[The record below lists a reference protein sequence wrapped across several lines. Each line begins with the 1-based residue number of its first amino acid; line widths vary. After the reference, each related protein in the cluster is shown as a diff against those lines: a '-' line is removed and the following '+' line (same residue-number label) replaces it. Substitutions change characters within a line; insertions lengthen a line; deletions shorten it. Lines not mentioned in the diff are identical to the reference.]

1 MIINTFYQY
10 LVLQEPLTLV
20 ALLKVRNL
28 NVAEI
33 DKMHDFGSECNFI

>member
-20 ALLKVRNL
+20 ALLKVPNL

-33 DKMHDFGSECNFI
+33 DKMHDFGSECNII